1 MNETTKTV
9 VNAVRYAVKTR
20 AAWEAYVAEN
30 NVTRETIAEH
40 ARTIASLAYPGD
52 ETVQTVKDESGRK
65 VRTRYGNAVQAA
77 GYMMRS
83 VLATDSED
91 STAPTVA
98 LLTKAGLKATREEV
112 MAAWEAGQ
120 TARK

>member
-20 AAWEAYVAEN
+20 AAWETYVAEN

-40 ARTIASLAYPGD
+40 ARTLAGLAYPSD
-52 ETVQTVKDESGRK
+52 EPVQSVRDENGRK

-83 VLATDSED
+83 VLATDDD

-120 TARK
+120 TAHK